1 MDNNINDLLKLKH
14 EFKSEEMDRE
24 QLENR
29 VKELTVLIEE
39 SSNSVKNL
47 VAEQAAFTKRL
58 DDLNKPKLSH
68 AQMDEIQHAVE
79 SACETFD
86 LDVSDCELELELDY
100 DNRVSVNNLDWSRC
114 QEDLTESIMNR
125 LEKVFAVTE
134 EE

>member
-1 MDNNINDLLKLKH
+1 MDNILNKQQ
-14 EFKSEEMDRE
+14 MDRV

-39 SSNSVKNL
+39 ASGNVKNL
-47 VAEQAAFTKRL
+47 VDEQAAFTKRL

-68 AQMDEIQHAVE
+68 AQMDEIQHIVE

-86 LDVSDCELELELDY
+86 IDVSDCEYELQIDY
-100 DNRVSVNNLDWSRC
+100 DNRIQIDHLDWSRC
-114 QEDLTESIMNR
+114 QEELTQRIMDR
-125 LEKVFAVTE
+125 LENVFAVAE

>member
-1 MDNNINDLLKLKH
+1 MDNILNKQQ
-14 EFKSEEMDRE
+14 MDRV

-39 SSNSVKNL
+39 ASGNVKNL
-47 VAEQAAFTKRL
+47 VDEQAAFTKRL

-68 AQMDEIQHAVE
+68 SQMDEIQHAVE

-86 LDVSDCELELELDY
+86 IDVSDCEYELQIDY
-100 DNRVSVNNLDWSRC
+100 DNRIQIDHLDWSRC
-114 QEDLTESIMNR
+114 QEELTQRIMDR
-125 LEKVFAVTE
+125 LEKVFAVAE

>member
-1 MDNNINDLLKLKH
+1 MDKV
-14 EFKSEEMDRE
+14 

-39 SSNSVKNL
+39 ASGNVKNL
-47 VAEQAAFTKRL
+47 VAEQESFTKRL

-68 AQMDEIQHAVE
+68 SQMDEIQHAVE

-100 DNRVSVNNLDWSRC
+100 DNRVSVNHFDWSRC
-114 QEDLTESIMNR
+114 QEELTQRIMDR
-125 LEKVFAVTE
+125 LEKVFAVAE

>member
-1 MDNNINDLLKLKH
+1 MDNILNKQQ
-14 EFKSEEMDRE
+14 MDRV

-39 SSNSVKNL
+39 ASGNVKNL
-47 VAEQAAFTKRL
+47 VDEQAAFTKRL

-68 AQMDEIQHAVE
+68 AQMDEIQHIVE

-86 LDVSDCELELELDY
+86 IDVSDCEYELQIDY
-100 DNRVSVNNLDWSRC
+100 DNRIQIDHLDWSRC
-114 QEDLTESIMNR
+114 QEELTQRIMDR
-125 LEKVFAVTE
+125 LEKVFAVAE

>member
-1 MDNNINDLLKLKH
+1 MDNILNKQQ
-14 EFKSEEMDRE
+14 MDKV

-39 SSNSVKNL
+39 ASGNVKNL
-47 VAEQAAFTKRL
+47 VDEQAAFTKRL

-68 AQMDEIQHAVE
+68 AQMDEIQHIVE

-86 LDVSDCELELELDY
+86 LDVSDCEYELQIDY
-100 DNRVSVNNLDWSRC
+100 DNRIQIDHLDWSRC
-114 QEDLTESIMNR
+114 QEELTQRIMDR
-125 LEKVFAVTE
+125 LEKVFAVAE

>member
-1 MDNNINDLLKLKH
+1 MDKV
-14 EFKSEEMDRE
+14 

-39 SSNSVKNL
+39 ASGNVKNL

-79 SACETFD
+79 LACETFD
-86 LDVSDCELELELDY
+86 IEIDECDYNIEIDY
-100 DNRVSVNNLDWSRC
+100 DNRVTVNHFDWSRC
-114 QEDLTESIMNR
+114 QEELTQRIMDR
-125 LEKVFAVTE
+125 LEKVFAVAEDE
-134 EE
+134 E

>member
-1 MDNNINDLLKLKH
+1 MNK
-14 EFKSEEMDRE
+14 E

-39 SSNSVKNL
+39 ASGNVKNL
-47 VAEQAAFTKRL
+47 VDEQAAFTKRL

-68 AQMDEIQHAVE
+68 AQMDEIQHIVE

-86 LDVSDCELELELDY
+86 IDVSDCEYELQIDY
-100 DNRVSVNNLDWSRC
+100 DNRIQIDHLDWSRC
-114 QEDLTESIMNR
+114 QEELTQRIMDR
-125 LEKVFAVTE
+125 LEKVFAVAE

>member
-1 MDNNINDLLKLKH
+1 MDNILNKQQ
-14 EFKSEEMDRE
+14 MDRV

-39 SSNSVKNL
+39 ASGNVKNL
-47 VAEQAAFTKRL
+47 VDEQAAFTKRL

-68 AQMDEIQHAVE
+68 AQMDEIQHIVE

-86 LDVSDCELELELDY
+86 IDVSDCEYELQIDY
-100 DNRVSVNNLDWSRC
+100 DNRIQIDHLDWSRC
-114 QEDLTESIMNR
+114 QEYLTQRIMDR
-125 LEKVFAVTE
+125 LEKVFAVAE